1 MPRIDPESLGEGGE
15 NICAFLDMLAYA
27 EGTTLFG
34 GEDGYNVLV
43 GGKTFDSY
51 ADHPRIYVKLSF
63 RPRAPTLATPKEKIT
78 LTSSAA
84 GRYQFLARTWDA
96 LKAKLALKDFGPLSQ
111 DKAAIQLIRERK
123 ALLDVRTGDIRTA
136 IGKCRNIWAS
146 LPGAGYGQRE
156 HKLADLLR
164 EYSKAGGM

>member
-1 MPRIDPESLGEGGE
+1 MARIDPDSLGEGGE

-27 EGTTLFG
+27 EGTILFG
-34 GEDGYNVLV
+34 GQDGYNVLV

-51 ADHPRIYVKLSF
+51 ADHPRIYVPLS
-63 RPRAPTLATPKEKIT
+63 RYKI
-78 LTSSAA
+78 TSSAA
-84 GRYQFLARTWDA
+84 GRYQFLAKTWDA
-96 LKAKLALKDFGPLSQ
+96 LKAKLGLKDFGPLSQ

-123 ALLDVRTGDIRTA
+123 ALLDIRSGDIRAA

-156 HKLADLLR
+156 HKMTDLLA

>member
-1 MPRIDPESLGEGGE
+1 MPRIDPEALGEGGE

-51 ADHPRIYVKLSF
+51 TDHPRIYVPLS
-63 RPRAPTLATPKEKIT
+63 RYKI
-78 LTSSAA
+78 TSSAA
-84 GRYQFLARTWDA
+84 GRYQFLAKTWDA
-96 LKAKLALKDFGPLSQ
+96 LKAKLGLTDFGPLSQ

-123 ALLDVRTGDIRTA
+123 ALLDIRSGDIRAA

-156 HKLADLLR
+156 HKMTDLLR
-164 EYSKAGGM
+164 EYSRAGGM

>member
-1 MPRIDPESLGEGGE
+1 MARIDPDSLGHGGQ
-15 NICAFLDMLAYA
+15 NICAFLDLLSWS
-27 EGTTLFG
+27 EGTHLYG
-34 GEDGYNVLV
+34 ADDGYNVLV

-51 ADHPRIYVKLSF
+51 ADHPRIYVPLS
-63 RPRAPTLATPKEKIT
+63 RYKI
-78 LTSSAA
+78 TSSAA
-84 GRYQFLARTWDA
+84 GRYQFLAKTWDA
-96 LKAKLALKDFGPLSQ
+96 LKAKLGLTDFGPLSQ

-123 ALLDVRTGDIRTA
+123 ALLDIRSGDIRAA

-156 HKLADLLR
+156 HKMTDLLR